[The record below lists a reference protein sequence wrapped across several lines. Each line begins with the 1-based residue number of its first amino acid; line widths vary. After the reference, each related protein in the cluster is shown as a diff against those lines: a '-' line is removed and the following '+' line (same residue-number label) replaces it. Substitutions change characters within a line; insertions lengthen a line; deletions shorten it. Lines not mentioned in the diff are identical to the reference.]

1 MKIIAITPLLE
12 AGGFTATPVWRRIST
27 DVEQAIHAIR
37 WPPEASNFTIFPESG
52 RKHGKGNGVKPIKE
66 AFVLKLTS
74 LGWKPEQRYPR
85 GGDKERKFWPGAFD
99 AWLELAKEKL
109 PPFVVEWETGN
120 ISSSHR
126 ALNKMAM
133 ALMAEHL
140 SGGILVLPTRSLY
153 KFLTD
158 RVGNYREIEPY
169 FPLWRSL
176 KVRVGY
182 LGVIAVEHDATSPK
196 VPRIKKG
203 TDGWAL
209 IKKGKGRPR
218 RAF

>member
-1 MKIIAITPLLE
+1 LRIVEIATLID
-12 AGGFTATPVWRRIST
+12 AGRFTGTPVWQRISR
-27 DVEQAIHAIR
+27 DVKQAIDAIR
-37 WPPEASNFTIFPESG
+37 WPPEGPNFTIFPESG
-52 RKHGKGNGVKPIKE
+52 KKRGQGNGVKPIKD

-74 LGWKPEQRYPR
+74 LGWKPEQRFPR
-85 GGDKERKFWPGAFD
+85 GDDKERKFWPGAFD
-99 AWLELAKEKL
+99 AWLELADEKL

-120 ISSSHR
+120 VSSSHR

-133 ALMAEHL
+133 ALMAGHL

-158 RVGNYREIEPY
+158 RVGNYREVEPY
-169 FPLWRSL
+169 FPLWKSL
-176 KVRVGY
+176 RVPVGY

-209 IKKGKGRPR
+209 LKKGGGRR
-218 RAF
+218 RPAS